1 MVKSM
6 LRIILFLVGFGLSII
21 GFVYIIAYLNYLSIG
36 YSFTNYLKFIMTRIE
51 CLVAVVGIVFIN
63 IAIFMKG
70 NKNELRI

>member
-1 MVKSM
+1 M

-36 YSFTNYLKFIMTRIE
+36 YSFIDYLKFIVTRIE
-51 CLVAVVGIVFIN
+51 CLVTAVGIVFIN

-70 NKNELRI
+70 NKNELCI